1 MTELGNHNP
10 DFGCSLNNLKCV
22 NEIRHGLWSVIVLE
36 CNMCNGKFSIQ
47 TQDPDTSSSHM
58 DINSRAVA
66 GIMSVGGGFSHLQEI
81 CASIGMP
88 SMYSKTYSVI
98 HDKIC
103 DGWEKA
109 AIKEMQD
116 AAKEEA
122 ELAVERGDVDE
133 NGTPLLTVAV
143 DGCWSKRS
151 YRTHYNAPSGVAAIV
166 GFYTKKVLFMSV
178 RNKFC
183 YVCARSTSGEDIPKH
198 ACYKIWS
205 GSSTSME
212 ANIILEGFQQSEAL
226 YNVKYSKMIADG
238 DSSCYKKILEARP
251 YANLT
256 VEKIECRNHLLR
268 NYCTKLRNLS
278 EQHRIGSSSQ
288 RKLLLQKILKLRR
301 AVTEAVKHRKSEEM
315 SLREKIALLQADILN
330 GPSHVFGDHSKC
342 CQYFC
347 SGPKEGEKNIVP
359 ELKMSELYEHI
370 MKAVKYLAY
379 NSRSLIHDVDSNV
392 VEQFNSII
400 AKIVGGKRI
409 NYALK
414 RSYQG
419 RCSAAVVSHN
429 TKKPHYVLHKTLC
442 DGFSPNKFVKKLEL
456 SRLRKRE
463 ETGSKGKR
471 VKCAIIMKRSKSEN
485 PSGLGDA
492 NYGPNCERPDM
503 TPDLFQVEKKNLLKS
518 LEKTVEERREIERA
532 TLLQAGSGEWLE
544 RRRKMLTASKF
555 GRICRRRATTS
566 CKALVKNIIYS
577 SSISSVPAIAY
588 GKKNESIALE
598 QLERQENLV
607 IQQCGLFIDEQLPF
621 LGATPDGLIGEHG
634 LVEIKCPSSAAGIDV
649 DKAVSD
655 GKLGYLMCND
665 QNKVTRLKT
674 NHDYYYQVQGQL
686 HITNRK
692 FALFAI
698 WTSKDIPIKVVTVQK
713 DDQFWKEKMEKQL
726 TRFYFD
732 CMVPELVD
740 PRYTRNM
747 EIRDPEYIRHIPCKK
762 KGKVSASKNS
772 KDIIMQ

>member
-1 MTELGNHNP
+1 
-10 DFGCSLNNLKCV
+10 
-22 NEIRHGLWSVIVLE
+22 
-36 CNMCNGKFSIQ
+36 
-47 TQDPDTSSSHM
+47 
-58 DINSRAVA
+58 
-66 GIMSVGGGFSHLQEI
+66 
-81 CASIGMP
+81 
-88 SMYSKTYSVI
+88 
-98 HDKIC
+98 
-103 DGWEKA
+103 
-109 AIKEMQD
+109 
-116 AAKEEA
+116 
-122 ELAVERGDVDE
+122 
-133 NGTPLLTVAV
+133 
-143 DGCWSKRS
+143 
-151 YRTHYNAPSGVAAIV
+151 
-166 GFYTKKVLFMSV
+166 MSV

-183 YVCARSTSGEDIPKH
+183 YVCAQSISGEDIPKH
-198 ACYKIWS
+198 ACYKNWS

-392 VEQFNSII
+392 VKQFNSII

-429 TKKPHYVLHKTLC
+429 TKKPHYVLHKTWC

-456 SRLRKRE
+456 SRSRKRE
-463 ETGSKGKR
+463 ETGSKEKR
-471 VKCAIIMKRSKSEN
+471 VKRAIIMKRSKSEN

-503 TPDLFQVEKKNLLKS
+503 TPDLFQVEKENLLKS
-518 LEKTVEERREIERA
+518 LEKTVEERREIERG

-740 PRYTRNM
+740 PRSTRNM